1 MSDAGNGR
9 TGGTVGSTGGT
20 GLILLMAYLTGI
32 GQLALS
38 LYLPSLPAI
47 ADDYGVSDAQVQL
60 TFTLFILIF
69 AVVQLIVGP
78 LSDRYGRLP
87 VLHAGLI
94 VFSVASLVCM
104 IAPSVEILIA
114 ARIAQ
119 AFGACVAP
127 TLSRAVVRDRYE
139 GPESAR
145 VLAAIGMVMALA
157 PAFGPTAGGFI
168 ATWFGWRTVFGVL
181 TALGLLSIVPSSTCR
196 STKRCPGNA
205 VGARRSARVVG
216 RYFSLLRDR
225 RFLAPALVVGFG
237 MAGLG
242 GYIAGAPFVFIR
254 LLDVSPQVFGMF
266 SMLNVGSFALGSA
279 IATRLTGRV
288 YSVTAMIAIGSA
300 LSALSG
306 IVLIITMVLGFWS
319 VLTILAPMAF
329 YFVGMGL
336 SMPNA
341 MAEAINRYADDAGLA
356 SALLGFLQFGGW
368 AGASLAVGALGTGTP
383 VPLAAVVC
391 AVGLGMLVAA
401 LVILARRAPGT

>member
-1 MSDAGNGR
+1 MSEAGNGR
-9 TGGTVGSTGGT
+9 AGGTGGGSGGT

-47 ADDYGVSDAQVQL
+47 ADDYGVADAQVQL

-87 VLHAGLI
+87 VLQAGLI

-104 IAPSVEILIA
+104 IAPTVEILIA

-139 GPESAR
+139 GAESAR

-168 ATWFGWRTVFGVL
+168 ATWFGWRSVFGVL
-181 TALGLLSIVPSSTCR
+181 TALGLLSIAFVYMSLDETLPR
-196 STKRCPGNA
+196 E
-205 VGARRSARVVG
+205 RRRRAQITSIVA

-306 IVLIITMVLGFWS
+306 IVLIITMALGFWS
-319 VLTILAPMAF
+319 VLTILTPMAF

-391 AVGLGMLVAA
+391 AVGLGMLAA
-401 LVILARRAPGT
+401 SLVILARRAPGT

>member
-1 MSDAGNGR
+1 MSASSTGR
-9 TGGTVGSTGGT
+9 VGGT

-32 GQLALS
+32 GQLAVS

-47 ADDYGVSDAQVQL
+47 ADDYAAPDAQVQL
-60 TFTLFILIF
+60 TFTLFILAF

-87 VLHAGLI
+87 VLNAGLI
-94 VFSVASLVCM
+94 VFTVASLVCM
-104 IAPSVEILIA
+104 IAPTVEILIA
-114 ARIAQ
+114 ARVAQ

-127 TLSRAVVRDRYE
+127 TLSRAIVRDRYE
-139 GPESAR
+139 GAESAR

-168 ATWFGWRTVFGVL
+168 ATWFGWRSVFGVV
-181 TALGLLSIVPSSTCR
+181 TVLGLLSFVFVFWSLDETLP
-196 STKRCPGNA
+196 KE
-205 VGARRSARVVG
+205 RRRRARVAAIVA
-216 RYFSLLRDR
+216 RYVSLLRDG

-242 GYIAGAPFVFIR
+242 GYLAGAPFVFIR
-254 LLDVSPQVFGMF
+254 LLDVSPEVFGTF
-266 SMLNVGSFALGSA
+266 SMLNVGSFAIGSA

-288 YSVTAMIAIGSA
+288 YSVTAMIALGSA

-306 IVLIITMVLGFWS
+306 VVLIVVMALGFWT
-319 VLTILAPMAF
+319 VFAILAPMSF

-368 AGASLAVGALGTGTP
+368 SGASLAVGALGTGTP

-391 AVGLGMLVAA
+391 VVGLGMVVAA

>member
-1 MSDAGNGR
+1 MSVAGNGR
-9 TGGTVGSTGGT
+9 AGGT

-47 ADDYGVSDAQVQL
+47 ADDYGVPDAQVQL

-104 IAPSVEILIA
+104 IAPTVEILIA
-114 ARIAQ
+114 ARIVQ

-127 TLSRAVVRDRYE
+127 TLSRAIVRDRYE
-139 GPESAR
+139 GAESAR

-181 TALGLLSIVPSSTCR
+181 TALGLLSIVFVYLSLDETLPR
-196 STKRCPGNA
+196 D
-205 VGARRSARVVG
+205 RRRRAQITSIVA
-216 RYFSLLRDR
+216 RYFSLLRDS

-288 YSVTAMIAIGSA
+288 YSVTVMIAIGSA

-306 IVLIITMVLGFWS
+306 IVLIITMALGFWS
-319 VLTILAPMAF
+319 VLSILAPMAF

-391 AVGLGMLVAA
+391 AVGLGMLAAA
-401 LVILARRAPGT
+401 LLILARRAPGT

>member
-1 MSDAGNGR
+1 MSEAGHGR
-9 TGGTVGSTGGT
+9 AGGPGSGSGGT

-87 VLHAGLI
+87 VLQAGLI

-104 IAPSVEILIA
+104 IAPTVEILIA

-127 TLSRAVVRDRYE
+127 TLSRAIVRDRYE
-139 GPESAR
+139 GAESAR

-168 ATWFGWRTVFGVL
+168 ATWFDWRMVFGVL
-181 TALGLLSIVPSSTCR
+181 TALGLLSIVFVYLSLDETLPR
-196 STKRCPGNA
+196 E
-205 VGARRSARVVG
+205 RRRRAQIASIVA

-306 IVLIITMVLGFWS
+306 IVLIITMALGFWS
-319 VLTILAPMAF
+319 VLTILTPMAF

-391 AVGLGMLVAA
+391 AVGLGMLAA
-401 LVILARRAPGT
+401 SLVILARRAPGT